1 MGTSQSDVVFTL
13 LFILWGAITVVLV
26 VLLGYLATLPSQDG
40 QDNVGATQQDQVQQ
54 EKALIARGSLL
65 TGEIIVLSVLS
76 GVLLL
81 ICAGSSIYQGLTSF

>member
-1 MGTSQSDVVFTL
+1 MGTSQSDAVFTL
-13 LFILWGAITVVLV
+13 LFVLWGAITVVLV
-26 VLLGYLATLPSQDG
+26 VLLGYLATLPSQG
-40 QDNVGATQQDQVQQ
+40 SQDHVGATLQDQNRQ

-76 GVLLL
+76 GVLLF

>member
-1 MGTSQSDVVFTL
+1 MGTSQSDAVFTM

-26 VLLGYLATLPSQDG
+26 VLLGYLATLPSQGD
-40 QDNVGATQQDQVQQ
+40 QNKVGATQQDQIRQ
-54 EKALIARGSLL
+54 EKALIARGSFL

-81 ICAGSSIYQGLTSF
+81 ICAGSSIYQGFTSF

>member
-1 MGTSQSDVVFTL
+1 METSQSDVVFTL

-26 VLLGYLATLPSQDG
+26 VLLGYLATLPSQGEDH
-40 QDNVGATQQDQVQQ
+40 VGATQQDQAQR
-54 EKALIARGSLL
+54 EKALIASGSLL